1 MVLVINRLHFQNR
14 YFKHNLGLNL
24 KRFLF
29 NILHTPIWF
38 LALFTEAKS
47 FQENPV
53 IGNALLN
60 RMGLHVLRIRIAKG
74 LVRLRR
80 VFLSK
85 YVSQNKRLEYSKNG
99 FTQDFNFLNAT
110 DFEAL
115 KKEIF
120 ESVWPLREMSQG
132 GTVTRRVF
140 LNSGSLAVHCPQLH
154 AFIQHPNLLASLRY
168 VAGIGGEPIFSI
180 QAVFAGAN
188 DVLDP
193 QTVPHA
199 DTFHSNAK
207 AWFFLEDVNENDCP
221 FAYVRGS
228 HLLTPKRL
236 AWEKKQS
243 ITAKNHPTIY
253 HARGSFRALEDDL
266 LEMGLPAPEKLPV
279 PANTLIV
286 ADMFGFHQ
294 RSISAHATCRV
305 EIYATLR
312 RNPFLP
318 WLGLDIF
325 SIPYFKRR
333 SGDLSLKWLTRLEKM
348 GLGRM
353 SWRPVGEG
361 TIKEPVR
368 S

>member
-1 MVLVINRLHFQNR
+1 
-14 YFKHNLGLNL
+14 L

-29 NILHTPIWF
+29 NILHMPVWF
-38 LALFTEAKS
+38 FALFSEAKS
-47 FQENPV
+47 FQENPI
-53 IGNALLN
+53 IGNAFLN
-60 RMGLHVLRIRIAKG
+60 KMGLHVFRTKLAALMAG
-74 LVRLRR
+74 FHRLL
-80 VFLSK
+80 LSK
-85 YVSQNKRLEYSKNG
+85 NISNIKQLEYKKNG
-99 FTQDFNFLNAT
+99 LTQEFNFLNQVEF
-110 DFEAL
+110 DAL
-115 KKEIF
+115 KKEVF
-120 ESVWPLREMSQG
+120 ETVWLLREMRQG

-140 LNSGSLAVHCPQLH
+140 LNEGSLAGHCPHLH
-154 AFIQHPNLLASLRY
+154 AFINNPELLSTLRY

-180 QAVFAGAN
+180 QAIFGEAN
-188 DVLDP
+188 DVQDP

-207 AWFFLEDVNENDCP
+207 AWFFLEDVKESDCP

-243 ITAKNHPTIY
+243 ISAKNHPVIY
-253 HARGSFRALEDDL
+253 HARGSFRALQHDL
-266 LEMGLPAPEKLPV
+266 LEMGLPAPEKMPV

-294 RSISAHATCRV
+294 RSISTQATCRV

-333 SGDLSLKWLTRLEKM
+333 SGDLSVKWLAQLEKM
-348 GLGRM
+348 GLRRM
-353 SWRPVGEG
+353 SWRYVGEG

>member
-1 MVLVINRLHFQNR
+1 MSFFR
-14 YFKHNLGLNL
+14 LNL
-24 KRFLF
+24 KRVLINFLQ
-29 NILHTPIWF
+29 LPIWF

-47 FQENPV
+47 FQENPI
-53 IGNALLN
+53 IGNVHLN
-60 RMGLHVLRIRIAKG
+60 SMGLHVLRARVANGLAKFR
-74 LVRLRR
+74 RL
-80 VFLSK
+80 FLSRNISEIK
-85 YVSQNKRLEYSKNG
+85 QLDYNKNG
-99 FTQDFNFLNAT
+99 FTQHFNFLNQV

-115 KKEIF
+115 KKEVF
-120 ESVWPLREMSQG
+120 ETIWLLREMRQG

-140 LNSGSLAVHCPQLH
+140 LNAGSLVGNCPQLH
-154 AFIQHPNLLASLRY
+154 AFINNPKLISTLRY

-180 QAVFAGAN
+180 QAIFGEAN
-188 DVLDP
+188 DVQDP

-207 AWFFLEDVNENDCP
+207 AWFFLEDVNEDDCP

-228 HLLTPKRL
+228 HLLTPQRL

-243 ITAKNHPTIY
+243 IAAKNHPIIY
-253 HARGSFRALEDDL
+253 HARGSFRALDDDL
-266 LEMGLPAPEKLPV
+266 IEMGLPVPEKMPV

-294 RSISAHATCRV
+294 RSISAHSTCRV

-318 WLGLDIF
+318 WLGLDIL

-333 SGDLSLKWLTRLEKM
+333 SGDLSVKWLTQLEKM
-348 GLGRM
+348 GIRRM

>member
-1 MVLVINRLHFQNR
+1 MKRVLIN
-14 YFKHNLGLNL
+14 
-24 KRFLF
+24 FLQ
-29 NILHTPIWF
+29 LPIWF

-47 FQENPV
+47 FQENPI
-53 IGNALLN
+53 IGNVYLN
-60 RMGLHVLRIRIAKG
+60 SMGLHVLRARVANGLAKFR
-74 LVRLRR
+74 RL
-80 VFLSK
+80 FLSRNISEIK
-85 YVSQNKRLEYSKNG
+85 QLNYNKNG
-99 FTQDFNFLNAT
+99 FTQDFNFLNSVEI
-110 DFEAL
+110 EAL
-115 KKEIF
+115 KKEVF
-120 ESVWPLREMSQG
+120 ETVWPLREMRQG

-140 LNSGSLAVHCPQLH
+140 LNTGSLLGNCPQLH
-154 AFIQHPNLLASLRY
+154 AFINNPKLISTLRY
-168 VAGIGGEPIFSI
+168 VAGIGGEPVFSI
-180 QAVFAGAN
+180 QAIFGEAN
-188 DVLDP
+188 DLQDP

-207 AWFFLEDVNENDCP
+207 AWFFLEDVNEDDCP

-228 HLLTPKRL
+228 HLLTPQRL

-243 ITAKNHPTIY
+243 IAAKHHPIIY

-266 LEMGLPAPEKLPV
+266 LEMGLPAPEKMPV

-286 ADMFGFHQ
+286 ADMFGFHR

-325 SIPYFKRR
+325 SIPYFKR
-333 SGDLSLKWLTRLEKM
+333 SLGDFSISWLNKLEKL

-353 SWRPVGEG
+353 SWRAVGEG
-361 TIKEPVR
+361 TIKETVR

>member
-1 MVLVINRLHFQNR
+1 MKRVLI
-14 YFKHNLGLNL
+14 
-24 KRFLF
+24 
-29 NILHTPIWF
+29 NILQLPIWF

-47 FQENPV
+47 FQENPI
-53 IGNALLN
+53 IGNVHLN
-60 RMGLHVLRIRIAKG
+60 RMGLHVLLARVANGLAKFR
-74 LVRLRR
+74 RL
-80 VFLSK
+80 FLSK
-85 YVSQNKRLEYSKNG
+85 QISQSKQLEYGKNG

-120 ESVWPLREMSQG
+120 ESIWLLREMRQG

-140 LNSGSLAVHCPQLH
+140 LNSGSLAVSCPQLQ
-154 AFIQHPNLLASLRY
+154 AFIQHPNLLARLRY

-180 QAVFAGAN
+180 QAIFGEAN
-188 DVLDP
+188 DVQDP

-243 ITAKNHPTIY
+243 ISAKNHPIIY
-253 HARGSFRALEDDL
+253 HARGSFTALEDDL
-266 LEMGLPAPEKLPV
+266 IEMGLPVPEKMPV

-294 RSISAHATCRV
+294 RSISPNATCRV

-333 SGDLSLKWLTRLEKM
+333 SGDLSLKWLARLEKM

-361 TIKEPVR
+361 TIKAPVR

>member
-1 MVLVINRLHFQNR
+1 M
-14 YFKHNLGLNL
+14 

-29 NILHTPIWF
+29 NILRTPIWF

-47 FQENPV
+47 FQENPI
-53 IGNALLN
+53 IGNSLLN
-60 RMGLHVLRIRIAKG
+60 SMGLHVLR
-74 LVRLRR
+74 VRFARALASIRR
-80 VFLSK
+80 VFLGK
-85 YVSQNKRLEYSKNG
+85 HVSENKRLEYLKNG
-99 FTQDFNFLNAT
+99 FTKDFNFLNLLEI
-110 DFEAL
+110 EAL
-115 KKEIF
+115 KKEVF
-120 ESVWPLREMSQG
+120 ETVWPLREMRQG

-140 LNSGSLAVHCPQLH
+140 LNAGSLVAKCPQLH
-154 AFIQHPNLLASLRY
+154 AFIHHPQLLSTLRY

-180 QAVFAGAN
+180 QAIFGEAN
-188 DVLDP
+188 DVQDP

-207 AWFFLEDVNENDCP
+207 AWFFLEDVNEDDCP

-228 HLLTPKRL
+228 HLLTPKRI

-243 ITAKNHPTIY
+243 ISAKNHPVIY

-266 LEMGLPAPEKLPV
+266 LEMGLPAPEKMPV

-286 ADMFGFHQ
+286 ANMFGFHR

-333 SGDLSLKWLTRLEKM
+333 SGDLSVKWLTMLEKF

>member
-1 MVLVINRLHFQNR
+1 MKRVLIN
-14 YFKHNLGLNL
+14 
-24 KRFLF
+24 FLQ
-29 NILHTPIWF
+29 LPIWF

-47 FQENPV
+47 FQENPI
-53 IGNALLN
+53 IGNVHLN
-60 RMGLHVLRIRIAKG
+60 SMGLHVLRATVANGLAKFR
-74 LVRLRR
+74 RL
-80 VFLSK
+80 FLSRNISEIK
-85 YVSQNKRLEYSKNG
+85 QLDYNKNG
-99 FTQDFNFLNAT
+99 FTQDFNFLNA
-110 DFEAL
+110 DEIEAL
-115 KKEIF
+115 KKEVF
-120 ESVWPLREMSQG
+120 ETVWPLREMRQG

-140 LNSGSLAVHCPQLH
+140 LNTGSLLGNCPQLH
-154 AFIQHPNLLASLRY
+154 AFINNPKLISTLRY

-180 QAVFAGAN
+180 QAIFGEAN
-188 DVLDP
+188 DLQDP

-207 AWFFLEDVNENDCP
+207 AWFFLEDVNEDDCP

-228 HLLTPKRL
+228 HLLTPQRL

-243 ITAKNHPTIY
+243 IAAKHHPTIY

-266 LEMGLPAPEKLPV
+266 LEMGLPAPEKMPV

-286 ADMFGFHQ
+286 ADMFGFHR

-325 SIPYFKRR
+325 SIPYFKR
-333 SGDLSLKWLTRLEKM
+333 SLGDFSISWLTKLEKL

-353 SWRPVGEG
+353 SWRAVGEG
-361 TIKEPVR
+361 TIKETVR